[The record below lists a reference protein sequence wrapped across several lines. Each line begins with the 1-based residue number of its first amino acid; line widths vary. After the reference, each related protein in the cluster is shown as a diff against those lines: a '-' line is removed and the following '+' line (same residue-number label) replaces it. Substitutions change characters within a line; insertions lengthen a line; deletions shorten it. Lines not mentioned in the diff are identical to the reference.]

1 MENFIAVFMVV
12 VLVLVVVQLIASAF
26 VVYKLFSV
34 AKQVDEYVKLQEAAS
49 KDLVE
54 AFTKMMSYL
63 NNEFNNNFEINKKM
77 QDWNEKAFE
86 ITNDNFSKLVSGHNS
101 IQSFLGK
108 MAEGMGLSF
117 RSNLDDL

>member
-63 NNEFNNNFEINKKM
+63 NNEFNNDFEIKKKM

>member
-12 VLVLVVVQLIASAF
+12 VLVLVVLQLILCGF
-26 VVYKLFSV
+26 VVYKLFLI
-34 AKQVDEYVKLQEAAS
+34 AKQVDEYVKTQDATS

-63 NNEFNNNFEINKKM
+63 NNEFNNDFEIKKKM
-77 QDWNEKAFE
+77 QDWNEKAFD
-86 ITNDNFSKLVSGHNS
+86 ITNDNFTKLVGGHNS
-101 IQSFLGK
+101 IQSFLSK

-117 RSNLDDL
+117 RSNLEDL

>member
-26 VVYKLFSV
+26 VVYKLFSI

-63 NNEFNNNFEINKKM
+63 NNEFNNDFEIKKKM